1 MADQLHLNL
10 WFPSFAEPEILLR
23 TLSVI
28 KQFPFSQTKP
38 GVTYVAAHPL
48 DWSES
53 PIVEETFDY
62 GTVPETA
69 ANVVHEFLHEDYAY
83 EFQVWWDLWVPE
95 FEGDL
100 DAKWV
105 QKPQLVSFIAM
116 GTSFE
121 DGIYKEDGHIQLM
134 LGLDTPFLFEEEE
147 FTPAIEQRIKANIQ
161 KLVSFTNAVE
171 QNCGVTGRVL
181 WSEGEDNLAQKL
193 IAKLQKVQ

>member
-10 WFPSFAEPEILLR
+10 WFPSFSEPEMLLR
-23 TLSVI
+23 TLAVI
-28 KQFPFSQTKP
+28 KQFPFSEAKP
-38 GVTYVAAHPL
+38 GVTYFAAR
-48 DWSES
+48 
-53 PIVEETFDY
+53 PIGWDQPIATEEIFDA

-69 ANVVHEFLHEDYAY
+69 MNLAHEFLHDDFAY

-105 QKPQLVSFIAM
+105 KKPQLVTITAI
-116 GTSFE
+116 GIQFE
-121 DGIYKEDGHIQLM
+121 EETYKQDGHIQIS

-161 KLVSFTNAVE
+161 KLVVFTNAVE
-171 QNCGVTGRVL
+171 ENCGISGRVL
-181 WSEGEDNLAQKL
+181 WAEGEDNLAQKL